1 MSKYG
6 LFHNLPTA
14 GRSDLTFLQACL
26 FESLN
31 IEQALQESSR
41 RLYTLMAPARL
52 TPEIHSVME
61 DTISAMDSLRKL
73 QKTMNL
79 MFLPN
84 ARWSV
89 STQFASQVNLGG
101 MQMNSKEAK
110 LWDSLVKESK
120 EREEED
126 KKNKQSNNYSSFKGK
141 GNGKSQSKKFYCNYC
156 QGNNHTVDRCR
167 IRIKEER
174 EGKSKADRK

>member
-14 GRSDLTFLQACL
+14 GRSDLIFLQACL

-110 LWDSLVKESK
+110 LWDSLVKVFMFFNHIIPRKYQSIATGAQY
-120 EREEED
+120 R
-126 KKNKQSNNYSSFKGK
+126 KNFDINAR
-141 GNGKSQSKKFYCNYC
+141 
-156 QGNNHTVDRCR
+156 HL
-167 IRIKEER
+167 
-174 EGKSKADRK
+174 A